1 MISALTREEFIKAA
15 CEVVG
20 LKVEKSLILENFY
33 ETAKIS
39 AELPVSPDSDT
50 N

>member
-20 LKVEKSLILENFY
+20 RKVEKSLMLWDIY
-33 ETAKIS
+33 ETAKKS
-39 AELPVSPDSDT
+39 AGLPVSPDSDT